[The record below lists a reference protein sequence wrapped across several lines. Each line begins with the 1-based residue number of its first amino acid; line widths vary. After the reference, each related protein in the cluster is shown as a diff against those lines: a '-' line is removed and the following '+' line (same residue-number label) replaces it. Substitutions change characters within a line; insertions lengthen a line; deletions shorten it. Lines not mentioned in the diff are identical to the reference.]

1 MAKTILGVDIGHDQL
16 KLALVR
22 GKQVLKTASAPMPE
36 NLLRQGQVT
45 SREAMAELVK
55 NTMKAGGLRANRAA
69 IVLPNDVV
77 FVKNVDMPQMSVEQ
91 LEYNLPFE
99 FNDYITGELKDYVF
113 DYAVISNP
121 EAPNPAEAKSEG
133 TAEAEAETEP
143 PETTM
148 ELMAV
153 GTTREVLEDAQVVT
167 RKSGLRLAITAPAV
181 SAYIA
186 LLRARRAELGV
197 ASEEYAILD
206 LGYKEIRMYM
216 FKGDRH
222 VATRVLEIGMSSLD
236 GVLEE
241 AFGVDMHLAHTY
253 LMTNYE
259 NCHHREE
266 CMAAY
271 ENIAVE
277 LMRALNF
284 YRFSNPSSALSD
296 MWFCGGGAVI
306 QPLAETIGEMLNI
319 QLHSADELVI
329 DGEKIEEC
337 NSYVQ
342 AIGITMG

>member
-22 GKQVLKTASAPMPE
+22 GERVLKTASAPMPE
-36 NLLRQGQVT
+36 NLLRDGRVT
-45 SREAMAELVK
+45 SRESMAELIRA
-55 NTMKAGGLRANRAA
+55 TMKEYGIRAGRAA
-69 IVLPNDVV
+69 FVLPSETV
-77 FVKNVDMPQMSVEQ
+77 FIKNITMPLMTVEQ

-121 EAPNPAEAKSEG
+121 EAQGAADAKAEDAAEA
-133 TAEAEAETEP
+133 EP

-153 GTTREVLEDAQVVT
+153 GTTREVLEDVQVIA
-167 RKSGLRLAITAPAV
+167 RKSGLRLAVTAPAV

-186 LLRARRAELGV
+186 LLRARREELGV
-197 ASEEYAILD
+197 PSEEYAILD

-236 GVLEE
+236 GVMEE

-284 YRFSNPSSALSD
+284 YRFSNPSSTLSD

-306 QPLAETIGEMLNI
+306 QPLAMTIGEMLSI
-319 QLHSADELVI
+319 QLHSADELVL
-329 DGEKIEEC
+329 DGEMIEEC
-337 NSYVQ
+337 NSFVQ
-342 AIGITMG
+342 AIGIAMG

>member
-22 GKQVLKTASAPMPE
+22 GERVLKTASAPMPE
-36 NLLRQGQVT
+36 NLLRDGRVT
-45 SREAMAELVK
+45 SRESMAELIRA
-55 NTMKAGGLRANRAA
+55 TMKEYGIRAGRAA
-69 IVLPNDVV
+69 FVLPSETV
-77 FVKNVDMPQMSVEQ
+77 FIKNITMPLMTVEQ

-121 EAPNPAEAKSEG
+121 EAQGAADAKAEDEG
-133 TAEAEAETEP
+133 EAEA

-153 GTTREVLEDAQVVT
+153 GTTREVLEDVQVIA
-167 RKSGLRLAITAPAV
+167 RKSGMRLAVTAPAV

-186 LLRARRAELGV
+186 LLRARRNDMGV
-197 ASEEYAILD
+197 PSEEYAILD

-222 VATRVLEIGMSSLD
+222 VATRV
-236 GVLEE
+236 
-241 AFGVDMHLAHTY
+241 LAHTY

>member
-22 GKQVLKTASAPMPE
+22 DGHVLKTASAPMPE
-36 NLLRQGQVT
+36 NLLRDGHIT
-45 SREAMAELVK
+45 SRESMAELLRS
-55 NTMKAGGLRANRAA
+55 TMKEYGIRASRAA
-69 IVLPNDVV
+69 FVLPSETV
-77 FVKNVDMPQMSVEQ
+77 FLKNITMPLMTVEQ

-121 EAPNPAEAKSEG
+121 EAGDAPEAKGDEA
-133 TAEAEAETEP
+133 AEAEP
-143 PETTM
+143 PDATM

-153 GTTREVLEDAQVVT
+153 GTTREMLEDAQVVT
-167 RKSGLRLAITAPAV
+167 RKSGLRLVITAPAV

-186 LLRARRAELGV
+186 LLRARKDALGV

-319 QLHSADELVI
+319 QLHSADELVLG
-329 DGEKIEEC
+329 GETIEEC
-337 NSYVQ
+337 NSFVQ